1 MARRSRIEPV
11 REFLRDERSK
21 IITKIDDAIKAEEF
35 LQAENL
41 KEFRR
46 ILSVAIQLCG
56 EREIKEETIS
66 GVHRKAEEKYFGEFA
81 RKECLI

>member
-1 MARRSRIEPV
+1 MNIKYIEQTIVRDKFDTIYARLLTLYHLYNDGSPESV
-11 REFLRDERSK
+11 AK
-21 IITKIDDAIKAEEF
+21 MGKIDDAIKAEEF

-56 EREIKEETIS
+56 EREIIDK
-66 GVHRKAEEKYFGEFA
+66 
-81 RKECLI
+81 

>member
-56 EREIKEETIS
+56 EREIIDK
-66 GVHRKAEEKYFGEFA
+66 
-81 RKECLI
+81 

>member
-56 EREIKEETIS
+56 EREIKEET
-66 GVHRKAEEKYFGEFA
+66 K
-81 RKECLI
+81 